1 MSYEDFVSML
11 DEEDV
16 FVSRSRKEW
25 QLLLADNISTIIL
38 DIENDKEFAMSTR
51 DLYEAFL
58 ALDENNIQIATVAPY
73 VGKKNAPAASAL
85 LYNTVGRGRGFNY
98 LRKMVK
104 DAVSHGGL
112 EELSRRLFGDSERD
126 RKK

>member
-1 MSYEDFVSML
+1 
-11 DEEDV
+11 
-16 FVSRSRKEW
+16 
-25 QLLLADNISTIIL
+25 
-38 DIENDKEFAMSTR
+38 MSTR

-73 VGKKNAPAASAL
+73 VGKNNAPAASAL
-85 LYNTVGRGRGFNY
+85 LYSTVGQGRDFNY

-112 EELSRRLFGDSERD
+112 EELSRRLFGDSDED

>member
-1 MSYEDFVSML
+1 M
-11 DEEDV
+11 
-16 FVSRSRKEW
+16 
-25 QLLLADNISTIIL
+25 LLADNITTIVL

-85 LYNTVGRGRGFNY
+85 LYNTVGRGRGFN
-98 LRKMVK
+98 RTRSGVQ
-104 DAVSHGGL
+104 
-112 EELSRRLFGDSERD
+112 LSP
-126 RKK
+126 